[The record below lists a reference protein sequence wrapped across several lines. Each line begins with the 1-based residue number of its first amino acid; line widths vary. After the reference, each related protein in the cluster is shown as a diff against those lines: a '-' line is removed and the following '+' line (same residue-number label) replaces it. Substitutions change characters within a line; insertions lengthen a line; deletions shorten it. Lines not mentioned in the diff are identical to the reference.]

1 MKRGLVFL
9 LLLFFPT
16 FVVRIQKVRMLTFM
30 TFNIRHDHHEDSP
43 TSPFA
48 EAPVKEDPFDP
59 SQFALEQPWALR
71 KWKVVDTILLYS
83 PDILALQVKR

>member
-1 MKRGLVFL
+1 
-9 LLLFFPT
+9 
-16 FVVRIQKVRMLTFM
+16 MLTFM
-30 TFNIRHDHHEDSP
+30 TFNIRHDHHENSP

-83 PDILALQVKR
+83 PDILALQVKKQIVSLFCM